1 MTCVDEQLSGTLAS
15 VTHKYETV
23 TTLDLFITTGIYLSH
38 FKVLLQVQHHQP
50 IDLLLN
56 SLCCGYLV
64 LYLVIFKLD
73 SFNESLENKHLSHLL
88 TSNH

>member
-50 IDLLLN
+50 TDLLLN
-56 SLCCGYLV
+56 NSLCRGYLV
-64 LYLVIFKLD
+64 LYLVIFKPD
-73 SFNESLENKHLSHLL
+73 PFNESLENRTIHRIY
-88 TSNH
+88 

>member
-23 TTLDLFITTGIYLSH
+23 TTLDLFNTTGIYLSH

-50 IDLLLN
+50 TDLLLN
-56 SLCCGYLV
+56 SLCRGYLV

-73 SFNESLENKHLSHLL
+73 PFNESLENRTIHRIY
-88 TSNH
+88 

>member
-15 VTHKYETV
+15 VTHKYEIV
-23 TTLDLFITTGIYLSH
+23 TTLDLFNTTGIYLSH

-50 IDLLLN
+50 TDLLLN
-56 SLCCGYLV
+56 SLCRGYLV

-73 SFNESLENKHLSHLL
+73 PFNESLENRTIHRIY
-88 TSNH
+88 